1 MIVKLSLAQRGM
13 LLLAIPFMLQLVFF
27 LILGSLLDKSE
38 KNETVEY
45 HSKSV
50 VGHINWGASLITLQT
65 LSFLGYV
72 LSHDKDYL
80 ESYQA
85 CKKEVKPNFDELD
98 GLFDDNKQQQE
109 QLIVLKK
116 SADRLSSWLESDLE
130 KIDLTNPKDRESL
143 TGSEMKKLWM
153 DMCYAR
159 KIIAKLER
167 HRYNRQRADLPEARR
182 FMKDIINVGLVA
194 DIGMAFLIIF
204 FYSTGIAKR
213 LNILNDNS
221 YRLVRGDPLNP
232 PVGGTDE
239 IGILDGS
246 FHSMANALTQAHEKE
261 RAVIDNMLVGL
272 ITLDPNGNIEST
284 NPRIETIFGLKAAE
298 LINTDVMM
306 LLVAPANE
314 VFDFSN
320 YLLKQSLNKIAE
332 LDARRENGDIFP
344 IELSVSQFD
353 SKQGKKFL
361 ANILDVSERR
371 EVEKLKRAFVAT
383 VTHELR
389 TPLTSIKGALSI
401 LRSGALGPMS
411 ESMKNTVTIAERN
424 STRLMALINDIL
436 DTEKLQAGTVQMNKV
451 NIRLEKV
458 VERALESVNSFAEQ
472 HDVRVESAVTKASV
486 YIDQDKVVQVIV
498 NLVSNAVKFS
508 PVEST
513 VSISFEE
520 KENLVEVRVTD
531 QGIGIP
537 QHSQSMLFQRFQQI
551 QSEDPRHKGGTGLGL
566 AICKQIIEQ
575 NGGSIGVRSKEA
587 EGSTFW
593 FTIPKAA
600 NTSAA

>member
-1 MIVKLSLAQRGM
+1 M
-13 LLLAIPFMLQLVFF
+13 LLLAIPFIFQLVFF
-27 LILGSLLDKSE
+27 LILGSLLEKSE
-38 KNETVEY
+38 KNEAVEY

-80 ESYQA
+80 ASYQA
-85 CKKEVKPNFDELD
+85 CKKEVKPNFDGLD
-98 GLFDDNKQQQE
+98 GLFDDNKQQSD
-109 QLIVLKK
+109 QLMILKK
-116 SADRLSSWLESDLE
+116 SSAQLSSWLESDIE
-130 KIDLTNPKDRESL
+130 KIDVTSAKDRASI
-143 TGSEMKKLWM
+143 TGPEMKKLWM
-153 DMCYAR
+153 DMCEAR
-159 KIIAKLER
+159 KTIAKLER
-167 HRYNRQRADLPEARR
+167 HRYSRQRGDLPEARR
-182 FMKDIINVGLVA
+182 FMKDIINIGLVA

-204 FYSTGIAKR
+204 FYSTGISKR

-239 IGILDGS
+239 IGTLDGS
-246 FHSMANALTQAHEKE
+246 FHSMANALTQAREKE

-272 ITLDPNGNIEST
+272 ITLDPSGIIEST
-284 NPRIETIFGLKAAE
+284 NPRIETIFGLTREE
-298 LINTDVMM
+298 LINKNVM
-306 LLVAPANE
+306 LLFVAPTNE
-314 VFDFSN
+314 AFDFSN
-320 YLLKQSLNKIAE
+320 YLLRQSLNKIAE
-332 LDARRENGDIFP
+332 IDARRGNGDIFP

-401 LRSGALGPMS
+401 LRTGALGPMS

-424 STRLMALINDIL
+424 SSRLMALINDIL
-436 DTEKLQAGTVQMNKV
+436 DIEKLQAGTVQMNKV

-472 HDVRVESAVTKASV
+472 HDVRVESAATTANV

-508 PVEST
+508 PAAST
-513 VSISFEE
+513 VTISFEE
-520 KENLVEVRVTD
+520 KEDLVEVRVTD
-531 QGIGIP
+531 HGIGIP
-537 QHSQSMLFQRFQQI
+537 QQSQNMLFQRFQQI

-575 NGGSIGVRSKEA
+575 NGGTIGVRSKEA

-600 NTSAA
+600 STSAV